1 MQLFKTLP
9 TSFAKC
15 SENYRDFCPKLTE
28 DLAVLFYL
36 EKKKKMTSQK
46 RLRRW
51 EWYYLTADM
60 KCLSAFSSTMIHVCF
75 ASYFSDTRADVYWRW
90 CESLERTTCCGN
102 PIVAGG
108 IWVRK
113 CKCCFCHLRSTLT
126 FERGDFGGKNLGIT
140 QHLIL
145 IRVVVVKTL
154 SKIFKNV
161 LALRPTISF
170 LKMLCCRIEGALTAC
185 LASSLALHRNNHT
198 VSNTQIR
205 RNVIKKPSRWAA
217 NSFAFYKH

>member
-1 MQLFKTLP
+1 M
-9 TSFAKC
+9 C
-15 SENYRDFCPKLTE
+15 
-28 DLAVLFYL
+28 
-36 EKKKKMTSQK
+36 
-46 RLRRW
+46 
-51 EWYYLTADM
+51 
-60 KCLSAFSSTMIHVCF
+60 
-75 ASYFSDTRADVYWRW
+75 
-90 CESLERTTCCGN
+90 
-102 PIVAGG
+102 
-108 IWVRK
+108 
-113 CKCCFCHLRSTLT
+113 STLT

-217 NSFAFYKH
+217 NSLAFYKHYPRSWTWDERQITQASYGNETFWRSTVMLVCVLLNYATAEEISKVKSRSSVSRISSNL